1 MTDKPTFH
9 PKPGRI
15 EPARLGAAP
24 SKPAP
29 RKGGF
34 DPGKQ
39 GHWTGGPKGPK
50 GKPVPLPGK
59 SRGRG

>member
-1 MTDKPTFH
+1 MTDKPIH
-9 PKPGRI
+9 PKPGRTP
-15 EPARLGAAP
+15 PARLSATL

-34 DPGKQ
+34 DPSTQ
-39 GHWTGGPKGPK
+39 GHWAGGPKGPK